1 MARTILITGCSDEGL
16 GAALAMAFHRHGD
29 RVIATARNPAKMSRL
44 KSQGI
49 ETVTLD
55 VLSEDSFKAAVQEVS
70 RLTNNTLDMLI
81 NNAGVGYVTPLLDA
95 DMAEAEAIFKVNVFG
110 PFRAVQAFL
119 PLLRNSTK
127 GAFVVNNTSVGS
139 VTTVPFQGA
148 YGGSKAAIAIMTD
161 CLRLEL
167 QPFNIRVIELKT
179 GTVASNFFHN
189 TNGFV
194 GTTAKLLP
202 ESIYQPAAKSIEH
215 FMGGGG
221 LNPMPSDV
229 WAKKI
234 VSDLSVSKPPS
245 QIWRGGDA
253 TKIWISTWLP
263 HGSMDGLLKKMT
275 GLADLEKKLKAQDAK
290 KTK

>member
-16 GAALAMAFHRHGD
+16 GAALATAFHQNGD
-29 RVIATARNPAKMSRL
+29 RVIATARNPAKMSIL

-55 VLSEDSFKAAVQEVS
+55 VLSEESFKTAVEEVS

-81 NNAGVGYVTPLLDA
+81 NNAGVGYSTPLLEA
-95 DMAEAEAIFKVNVFG
+95 DMVQAEAIFKVNVFA
-110 PFRAVQAFL
+110 PLRAVQAFM

-127 GAFVVNNTSVGS
+127 GAYVVNNTSIAS
-139 VTTVPFQGA
+139 VTPVPFQGA
-148 YGGSKAAIAIMTD
+148 YGGSKAAIALMTD

-179 GTVASNFFHN
+179 GNVNSKFFSN

-194 GTTAKLLP
+194 GTTAKLSP
-202 ESIYQPAAKSIEH
+202 ESIYQPAAEPIEH
-215 FMGGGG
+215 FMGGSGFKS
-221 LNPMPSDV
+221 MPSDV
-229 WAKKI
+229 WAQNVVK
-234 VSDLSVSKPPS
+234 DLSASNPPS
-245 QIWRGGDA
+245 QIWRGA
-253 TKIWISTWLP
+253 ETTKVWMSTWLP
-263 HGSMDGLLKKMT
+263 HGTMDGFLKQMT
-275 GLADLEKKLKAQDAK
+275 GLSDLEKKLKDDGAK